1 MAAPKYYTSRLDPG
15 LKIGPKQKL
24 GYTAGKGYY
33 AKSPALPPKQPKST
47 LTGVRTM
54 NQLQNIATTQ
64 TDAEISSQVDPLQHE
79 VGATQSREAAA
90 QAELEHIFG
99 DLQPQINDI
108 SHLVSDNFDKT
119 MAAEQAIFSAAGQR
133 LNTLK
138 QDAASEA
145 QKVAQQVGGPVAV
158 DKFTGAVDPSIAA
171 YGAEAAGGLL
181 HAMGTGMAGV
191 QSQADW
197 AGKVFPLIRTEKEM
211 GVRQGY
217 EDQISKLQ
225 SDIAT
230 LKGTRTGKI
239 NDRLNTLLTQER
251 EYQMNKVK
259 QNLDAKQ
266 FNLQRQSTIHTLK
279 NDDKRLAI
287 AMGEAGL
294 RKYSTLASV
303 RQRQQEINLR
313 AKQLTYDQ
321 RLAAEKLGMSKYQ
334 FAQKLLID
342 QGKLADQQARTK
354 VMQQKNAVQM
364 AKALANPKSIK
375 PITVTQKTWIPKK
388 ETLAAASGRIKGAV
402 YDPKVKQYFYY
413 VKHTM
418 MPAAWL
424 AQRYGD
430 KAYGGTRDPQLMFK
444 LLKAA
449 GIPPITAA
457 QAVKSELGVDP
468 TKKRK

>member
-64 TDAEISSQVDPLQHE
+64 TDAELSSQIDPLQHE
-79 VGATQSREAAA
+79 VGTTQSREAAA

-181 HAMGTGMAGV
+181 HAMGTGLAGV

-197 AGKVFPLIRTEKEM
+197 AGKVFPLIRTDREM

-251 EYQMNKVK
+251 EYQMNQVK
-259 QNLDAKQ
+259 QKLDQRQ
-266 FNLQRQSTIHTLK
+266 FNLQRQSTLHTLK
-279 NDDKRLAI
+279 NDDKRLAL
-287 AMGEAGL
+287 AQGQFGL
-294 RKYSTLASV
+294 TKKSTLAGIS
-303 RQRQQEINLR
+303 QRQQEIYLKNL
-313 AKQLTYDQ
+313 QLTQ
-321 RLAAEKLGMSKYQ
+321 TQKLA
-334 FAQKLLID
+334 AQKLGLSES
-342 QGKLADQQARTK
+342 QFKRKLAVDWAKVGVQQQR
-354 VMQQKNAVQM
+354 VRVQQQKNAFQI
-364 AKALANPKSIK
+364 AQAAANPKSIK
-375 PITVTQKTWIPKK
+375 PITVTEKAYIAPGSPRAALAGAGKISGVAYDYKK
-388 ETLAAASGRIKGAV
+388 KM
-402 YDPKVKQYFYY
+402 YYQYI
-413 VKHTM
+413 KHTM
-418 MPAAWL
+418 MPSAWV
-424 AQRYGD
+424 AQNLNGQ
-430 KAYGGTRDPQLMFK
+430 GINDPDAMYKMLRGMGNSPA
-444 LLKAA
+444 LSR
-449 GIPPITAA
+449 
-457 QAVKSELGVDP
+457 QATYNALHKYP
-468 TKKRK
+468 TKKK